1 MTRTVS
7 KPPSAAVSRP
17 TAPAKAEPPKAPA
30 PAAPQRKADDFDGRP
45 AEHPPKLG
53 ERVQMS
59 FWKLVETVNNTAAK
73 VLGEIREPVPL
84 VFARHGIV
92 AFDPKTMAL
101 EGSSGGAIVSN
112 APLKGLAPRGMAT
125 FHTLPMKDVKVSY
138 QVGDGPWRASGQT
151 DAGGFEPTSL
161 DELSRDGLE
170 GLDPKVGGLI
180 RVNLEAEGEKSQQRI
195 LALPKDYDGPIFIS
209 DLNLTLRDVT
219 TTGAALGK
227 DYAPIPGTDT
237 LLDAVAT
244 RRVPIVYLSG
254 GFEAQGPW
262 NERFISQYPDGP
274 LLIRPSASM
283 VEIGSNATADKNMG
297 AYKASVV
304 AQLKALF
311 PKAQFIGFGD
321 DKHEDPEVY
330 TDAGF
335 GKNVFIRNAY
345 TPQVDVPA
353 GFEGKV
359 AATGEIDAAFRK
371 SVLEAV
377 DAAVARSSSM
387 AGPRGGA

>member
-1 MTRTVS
+1 M
-7 KPPSAAVSRP
+7 K
-17 TAPAKAEPPKAPA
+17 KK
-30 PAAPQRKADDFDGRP
+30 KADGFEQQP
-45 AEHPPKLG
+45 AEHAPKLG
-53 ERVQMS
+53 ERVQMG
-59 FWKLVETVNNTAAK
+59 FWKLVETFNNSAAK
-73 VLGEIREPVPL
+73 VLGEIRDPVPL
-84 VFARHGIV
+84 VFPRHGVV

-125 FHTLPMKDVKVSY
+125 FHTLPMKDAKVSY
-138 QVGDGPWRASGQT
+138 QVGDGPWRTSGQT
-151 DAGGFEPTSL
+151 DAGGFEETSL
-161 DELSRDGLE
+161 DELSRDGLS

-180 RVNLEAEGEKSQQRI
+180 RVNIEAEGEKSQQRI
-195 LALPKDYDGPIFIS
+195 LALPKDYDGPIFVS

-227 DYAPIPGTDT
+227 DYEPIAGTDV
-237 LLDAVAT
+237 LLREVAA
-244 RRVPIVYLSG
+244 RKVPIVYLSG

-262 NERFISQYPDGP
+262 NERFIAQYPPGP

-304 AQLKALF
+304 GQLKALF

-330 TDAGF
+330 ADAGF

-345 TPQVDVPA
+345 TPEVDVPA
-353 GFEGKV
+353 NFEGKV
-359 AATGEIDAAFRK
+359 AVTGAIDAEFRK
-371 SVLEAV
+371 NVLEAV
-377 DAAVARSSSM
+377 DAALAKSRSM
-387 AGPRGGA
+387 AAARG